1 MTVVLA
7 SASPRRVAMVR
18 SLWPMAEAMPADVDE
33 TPLPAERPW
42 ETAERLA
49 RAKAEAIH
57 QMRPE
62 ALVIAG
68 DTVVALRAASGDIQ
82 LAKPENADDAK
93 RMLRLLSDRE
103 HRVISALA
111 VASSAGLRSC
121 HAVTVVRFRHLTDA
135 EIDAYVASGEPMDKA
150 GAYAIQGGASC
161 FAEWT
166 LGSLTNV
173 VGLPMEAL
181 QLMVAGT
188 FRT

>member
-18 SLWPMAEAMPADVDE
+18 SLWPDAEALPADVDE
-33 TPLPAERPW
+33 TPLPAESPW

-49 RAKAEAIH
+49 RSKAEAIR
-57 QMRPE
+57 QARPE

-68 DTVVALRAASGDIQ
+68 DTVVALHTTDGDLQ
-82 LAKPENADDAK
+82 LAKPEDADDAK

-103 HRVISALA
+103 HRVISGLA
-111 VASSAGLRSC
+111 VASPGGIRSC
-121 HAVTVVRFRHLTDA
+121 YATTTVRFRRLDNA
-135 EIDAYVASGEPMDKA
+135 EIEAYVATGEPLDKA
-150 GAYAIQGGASC
+150 GAYAIQGGASR

-173 VGLPMEAL
+173 IGLPMEAL
-181 QLMVAGT
+181 QQMVAGT
-188 FRT
+188 FRV